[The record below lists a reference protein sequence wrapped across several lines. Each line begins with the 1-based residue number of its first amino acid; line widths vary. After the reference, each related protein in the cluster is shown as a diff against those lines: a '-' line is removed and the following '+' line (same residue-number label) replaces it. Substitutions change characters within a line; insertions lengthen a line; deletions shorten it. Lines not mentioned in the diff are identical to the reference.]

1 MLKARKKRGDSTPIS
16 NDDKHFACD
25 RNITVYFLSI
35 TKQKL
40 KLICFNI
47 GCGMKYKTK
56 PGLNY
61 HMKNV
66 NCTSS
71 STFVPADKTTSSS
84 INLISQNSNSN
95 HGAGMTNSRTHDPDE
110 NTTNSL
116 FESAYD
122 EQNSSSS
129 FHSRHVAAS
138 SSGGGAVPQ
147 QSESKFL
154 VQPDVIHKNKCNI
167 CLGNETDAQANP
179 KSEKFVLCSECTRTF
194 HPVCL
199 NFPASMI
206 DSLRKYNW
214 QCVECKSM

>member
-1 MLKARKKRGDSTPIS
+1 MINKLCKYDKI
-16 NDDKHFACD
+16 DDW
-25 RNITVYFLSI
+25 
-35 TKQKL
+35 
-40 KLICFNI
+40 I

-71 STFVPADKTTSSS
+71 STFATDSKTGSSV
-84 INLISQNSNSN
+84 NLISQNSNSN
-95 HGAGMTNSRTHDPDE
+95 HAGGMTNSRTHDPDE
-110 NTTNSL
+110 NTINSV

-129 FHSRHVAAS
+129 FPSRHAAS
-138 SSGGGAVPQ
+138 TAAA
-147 QSESKFL
+147 SETKFL

-167 CLGNETDAQANP
+167 CLGNEVDPQANP
-179 KSEKFVLCSECTRTF
+179 KSEKFVVCSECTRTF

-206 DSLRKYNW
+206 ESLRKYNW
-214 QCVECKSM
+214 QCVECKSKRTLKFIDNDFQT